1 MALAEKE
8 KSQSPARR
16 KSIDATTDT
25 SVGDA
30 KSKEAKGGLS
40 HYFVSTDGVEIKKG
54 ADVSK
59 ACLPLC

>member
-16 KSIDATTDT
+16 KSVDATTDA
-25 SVGDA
+25 SGSDA

-40 HYFVSTDGVEIKKG
+40 HYFVSSDGIEMKEG

-59 ACLPLC
+59 ACIPLR